1 MSWIDELLDT
11 AEAAADEKVH
21 EEGAAGSASE
31 GDWSLATRIS
41 TAVDQLAER
50 AVLQRLSTLSTQL
63 EEKGF

>member
-11 AEAAADEKVH
+11 AVAAADEKVP

-41 TAVDQLAER
+41 TAVDQLA
-50 AVLQRLSTLSTQL
+50 QCCS
-63 EEKGF
+63 GFRR